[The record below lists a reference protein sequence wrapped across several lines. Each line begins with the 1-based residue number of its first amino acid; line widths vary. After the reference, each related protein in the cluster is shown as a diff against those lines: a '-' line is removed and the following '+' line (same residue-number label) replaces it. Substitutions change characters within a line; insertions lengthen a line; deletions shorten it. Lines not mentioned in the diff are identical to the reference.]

1 MFSKESGAPPYHMAG
16 PTPPD
21 AEVVA
26 GFGAREQQIACCN
39 MTELVPSCLDRS
51 APAPDAKASGRKPVK
66 TFHPTLECG
75 QFHFREQFV
84 PQCLFQ
90 SWDYDVLEKSWD
102 IQSCLAWPG
111 RRVYPYNS
119 FNN

>member
-1 MFSKESGAPPYHMAG
+1 MFSKESGAPPYRMAG

-51 APAPDAKASGRKPVK
+51 GPAPDAKVSGRKPVK

-84 PQCLFQ
+84 PHASFC
-90 SWDYDVLEKSWD
+90 
-102 IQSCLAWPG
+102 PG
-111 RRVYPYNS
+111 T
-119 FNN
+119 